1 MEEMYH
7 FGDIKYLMPPHNIE
21 NGSINIT
28 LIILHSNFDVEWQQ
42 NKHDKIV
49 LTCFSQ

>member
-1 MEEMYH
+1 MDETYH
-7 FGDIKYLMPPHNIE
+7 FGDITCLLPPHNIE

-28 LIILHSNFDVEWQQ
+28 LIILHSNFDVERQQ